1 MRVYN
6 KLLTIGILTCALPAF
21 ASDVYID
28 QAGSSS
34 TIDIVQT
41 GNGNLV
47 GNSTTATTLT
57 GNSQDIDITQTGNS
71 NKTDIS
77 TDAGSN
83 DTDIAIV
90 NTGDSNETVIGIAST
105 GTEITSTITGDSN
118 LVTVCGTNDG
128 SGKATTGTVSGSG
141 SSVTQSGTIA
151 GCTTEVAVVDT
162 KTTIVAN
169 GDYNS
174 INMEL
179 DAADAVNNITVGGTA
194 SSSFNSIDI
203 LQDGNDSPK
212 ITMTVDGNSNVI
224 DIKQN

>member
-1 MRVYN
+1 MSFN
-6 KLLTIGILTCALPAF
+6 KKLLSLALLSAITAPAF

-57 GNSQDIDITQTGNS
+57 GNS

-77 TDAGSN
+77 TAAGSN

-179 DAADAVNNITVGGTA
+179 DAADAVNTITVGGTA